1 MYTGTCNHLILGSTC
16 IVCKN
21 GHIFYNNLTIILNV
35 NFHIALYTNYNCCI
49 VNFIDGRFHEYEW
62 RSEQD
67 LLSSCGEAQS
77 QYEATATCLRT
88 DGHPLVPIGQQ
99 VQQH

>member
-1 MYTGTCNHLILGSTC
+1 M
-16 IVCKN
+16 
-21 GHIFYNNLTIILNV
+21 LNV
-35 NFHIALYTNYNCCI
+35 NFHCI
-49 VNFIDGRFHEYEW
+49 LTTIVVLLIFIDGCFYEYEW

-77 QYEATATCLRT
+77 QYEATAACLRT